1 MESVS
6 DCMGCKTAAGL
17 SAADEVY
24 RDDRVVVVAA
34 QHAVNPGH
42 LVVVTVEHVRN
53 ALTMEDDL
61 LCHMMRVGREMGL
74 LLRRAYDGCGV
85 MIAINNEAPCQT
97 LFHAHLHVV
106 PRFEGDQMDRLFG
119 SEVSADERA
128 SVAVFL
134 KGAAVADGL
143 D

>member
-1 MESVS
+1 VS
-6 DCMGCKTAAGL
+6 EVRECMGCKTAAGT

-24 RDDRVVVVAA
+24 RDDRVVVVVA

-53 ALTMEDDL
+53 ALTMDEDL

-85 MIAINNEAPCQT
+85 MIAINNEAPCQS

-106 PRFEGDQMDRLFG
+106 PRVSGDEMDHLF
-119 SEVSADERA
+119 
-128 SVAVFL
+128 
-134 KGAAVADGL
+134 GAAVAEGERAEVAAFL
-143 D
+143 RGATVAKG